1 MRILRSST
9 RSLILICLVCQ
20 FAGNAWA
27 QRYPAKAVRYLVADA
42 AGSGSDTLGRIVAGG
57 LAPVFGQQVVV
68 DNRPGAAGTIG
79 ADVAAKAP
87 ADGYTVLQISSA
99 LAAGATLHRNLP
111 FDLMRDFAAVTQLAA
126 SPQIVVVHPSL
137 PVKSMNDLVKL
148 AKARPDA
155 LVYGSAGS
163 ASSTHLAAEL
173 FKAHVGVNMLH
184 VPYRGGGQALTAVL
198 SGETSVY
205 FAPIAAALP
214 HVRAGRLRALAVT
227 TAKRVPLMPELPT
240 VAEAGA
246 PGYETAQ
253 WYGLLV
259 PLKTPKETIETLR
272 DAAVSVLNSPA
283 VNKRLNE
290 AGYIVIGD
298 KPEEFSAYLKSEI
311 DRLGKIIRN
320 LGLTAD

>member
-1 MRILRSST
+1 
-9 RSLILICLVCQ
+9 
-20 FAGNAWA
+20 
-27 QRYPAKAVRYLVADA
+27 
-42 AGSGSDTLGRIVAGG
+42 
-57 LAPVFGQQVVV
+57 
-68 DNRPGAAGTIG
+68 
-79 ADVAAKAP
+79 
-87 ADGYTVLQISSA
+87 
-99 LAAGATLHRNLP
+99 
-111 FDLMRDFAAVTQLAA
+111 
-126 SPQIVVVHPSL
+126 
-137 PVKSMNDLVKL
+137 MNDLVKL

-311 DRLGKIIRN
+311 DRLGKVIRN